1 MKTHKALAKRFKVTK
16 KGKVLKRKAGQAHFN
31 GRENGNTARNK
42 RRDISQ
48 GEQFTKTIKKLTGNQ

>member
-31 GRENGNTARNK
+31 SRETGNTLRNK
-42 RRDISQ
+42 RRDVSQ
-48 GEQFTKTIKKLTGNQ
+48 GEQFTKTIKKLTGNL